1 LFDRQGLG
9 DPNTLSILRDEIIQG
24 RKDEQTTPSSELRIE
39 EKECSVKAVSI
50 FIPCTVDL
58 FLPHIG
64 EATVSLLRRTGV
76 KPIYHIEQT
85 CCGQPAINAGYREQ
99 AKKAAKHFIQVF
111 GDDEEVVSPSGSCVC
126 MVKYHYPELLAEEP
140 QWRKRA
146 EELGLRIYE
155 LSQCLVDILKVEDLG
170 ASFEGKVAYHESCH
184 ILRGLGVS
192 EQPKKLIRAVKGT
205 QLVSLNAADTCCGFG
220 GEFANH
226 YPDVSESMVRDKAED
241 YLSSG
246 ADLLLLC
253 EPGCLLNI
261 GGFLTRNHPGKKVM
275 HLASFLAQY
284 QETTNNG
291 Q

>member
-1 LFDRQGLG
+1 M
-9 DPNTLSILRDEIIQG
+9 N
-24 RKDEQTTPSSELRIE
+24 
-39 EKECSVKAVSI
+39 VVSI

-58 FLPHIG
+58 FLPDIG
-64 EATVSLLRRTGV
+64 EATVSLLRRTRV
-76 KPIYHIEQT
+76 KPIYHMEQT

-126 MVKYHYPELLAEEP
+126 TVKYHYPKLLAEEP
-140 QWRKRA
+140 EWRNRA
-146 EELGLRIYE
+146 EELSLRTYE
-155 LSQCLVDILKVEDLG
+155 LSQYLVDILKVEDVG

-192 EQPKKLIRAVKGT
+192 EQPKKLIRTVKGT
-205 QLVSLNAADTCCGFG
+205 QLVPLNAADTCCGFG
-220 GEFANH
+220 GEFANR
-226 YPDVSESMVRDKAED
+226 YPDISESMVRDKAGD

-261 GGFLTRNHPGKKVM
+261 GGFLSRNHPGKKVM

-284 QETTNNG
+284 QETMNNG